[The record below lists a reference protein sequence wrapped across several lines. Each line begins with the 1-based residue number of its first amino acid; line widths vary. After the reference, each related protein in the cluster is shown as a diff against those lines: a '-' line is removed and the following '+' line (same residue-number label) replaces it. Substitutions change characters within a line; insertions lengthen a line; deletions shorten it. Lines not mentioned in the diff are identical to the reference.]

1 MSSVN
6 NSLDI
11 PVFSL
16 DDLKARFEVY
26 EEGVRGSYLFV
37 SVKPLLLS
45 FDNLELG

>member
-11 PVFSL
+11 PVSSL
-16 DDLKARFEVY
+16 DDLKARFEAY

-37 SVKPLLLS
+37 SVRP
-45 FDNLELG
+45 FIMVI